1 MAQQTP
7 ISTSSDEHYRQ
18 AIERELA
25 AFEKQE
31 NDFNARERQERAA
44 KLGLVLD
51 SYSLKELSSQRRGRL
66 G

>member
-7 ISTSSDEHYRQ
+7 ISTSSDERYRQ

>member
-1 MAQQTP
+1 MAQHTP
-7 ISTSSDEHYRQ
+7 ISTSSDERYRQ

-51 SYSLKELSSQRRGRL
+51 DYSRNKLSSQRRGRL

>member
-1 MAQQTP
+1 MAQHTP
-7 ISTSSDEHYRQ
+7 ISTSSDERYRQ

-31 NDFNARERQERAA
+31 NDFSAREREERAA

-51 SYSLKELSSQRRGRL
+51 HHSRNELSSQRRGRL

>member
-1 MAQQTP
+1 MAQHTQ
-7 ISTSSDEHYRQ
+7 ISTSSDERYMQ

-31 NDFNARERQERAA
+31 NDFNARERKERAA

-51 SYSLKELSSQRRGRL
+51 NYSLKNVSNQR
-66 G
+66 